1 MFRFGFDKRTIMIIL
16 GVLLILTLM
25 SLGTEGI
32 LNLLLMIPGVLIAI
46 TFHEFAHAYTAY
58 KLGDNTP
65 RLQGRLNLNPISH
78 IDWMGLLFLI
88 VAGFGWGRPVQIDSR
103 NFNGKY
109 SISKAEAIVSV
120 AGPISNFILAFIL
133 IILSMILVA
142 TNAFASMSAYS
153 ASLIYSV
160 ILYAISINVSLGVF
174 NLIPVPPLDGSKILM
189 HFLKPNAKRKFY
201 EKQHIFYIVFLVL
214 IITDLSQVILTPIFN
229 AVLTG
234 LEFLATQLVGLFL

>member
-1 MFRFGFDKRTIMIIL
+1 MFRFGIDKRTIMIIL

-25 SLGTEGI
+25 SLGKEGI

-46 TFHEFAHAYTAY
+46 TVHEFAHAYTAY

-109 SISKAEAIVSV
+109 SISKAEAIVSI
-120 AGPISNFILAFIL
+120 AGPLANFIIAFLL
-133 IILSMILVA
+133 IIVSIVIGQ
-142 TNAFASMSAYS
+142 TKAFAGI
-153 ASLIYSV
+153 AS
-160 ILYAISINVSLGVF
+160 
-174 NLIPVPPLDGSKILM
+174 
-189 HFLKPNAKRKFY
+189 
-201 EKQHIFYIVFLVL
+201 
-214 IITDLSQVILTPIFN
+214 
-229 AVLTG
+229 
-234 LEFLATQLVGLFL
+234 